1 MDLSRNVNSLD
12 WKIHINHVNISYI
25 LGSPKLSQAELHD
38 KQGETE
44 KAGFVQ
50 SEANGDLTAAPNY
63 TIVQCR
69 GDQARLL
76 RSGQ

>member
-1 MDLSRNVNSLD
+1 MHVNR
-12 WKIHINHVNISYI
+12 VNISYI

-63 TIVQCR
+63 IIVQCR
-69 GDQARLL
+69 DQARLL
-76 RSGQ
+76 RSGQRRHARQWT